1 MYSTS
6 EKGSAP
12 RLGLCPR
19 VAELD
24 TALLGCEPGARAQ
37 RDHVPPGQGV
47 QSEWIDVLS
56 QRSDDERHALT
67 YQPSNEADVAAE
79 AVELGDAN
87 AWRASTQPQWRIT
100 VRLARDEGQSGTLY
114 VTNRGQPFHPNNV
127 DGPCEMGL
135 SLQWGLTIR
144 FVWIYSRFQAWQ
156 VSMELRGL

>member
-1 MYSTS
+1 
-6 EKGSAP
+6 
-12 RLGLCPR
+12 
-19 VAELD
+19 
-24 TALLGCEPGARAQ
+24 
-37 RDHVPPGQGV
+37 V

-135 SLQWGLTIR
+135 SVGAHHPICLDLLPI
-144 FVWIYSRFQAWQ
+144 SSLA